1 MGLGTNINTYME
13 STPKDLQ
20 FARGTFPQKV
30 ISGPKIARDSVF

>member
-20 FARGTFPQKV
+20 FARGAFPQKV
-30 ISGPKIARDSVF
+30 ISGPKNARDSVF